1 MNVIAG
7 HRGHALHRPSLGSPL
22 LRTRVWVNRHAIDL
36 RLAEGESILSSPA
49 LGHRAKQ
56 LTSLRWRRS
65 LAAGIRRLLED
76 AESPSRPLSS
86 AVPIQRRAI
95 VCARSQLEGLAA
107 EIEADGPLAVEGL
120 ARVQL
125 LITDGH
131 SPLFSSSPD
140 GAIEDGVRSA
150 RAALRVS

>member
-1 MNVIAG
+1 MNTIAG
-7 HRGHALHRPSLGSPL
+7 HRNHALPRPSLGSPL

-36 RLAEGESILSSPA
+36 RLAEGESILSSPDLA
-49 LGHRAKQ
+49 YRAKQ
-56 LTSLRWRRS
+56 LTSLRCRRL
-65 LAAGIRRLLED
+65 LAAGIRGLLED
-76 AESPSRPLSS
+76 AESQSRPLSS

-95 VCARSQLEGLAA
+95 LCARAQLEGLAA
-107 EIEADGPLAVEGL
+107 EIETDGPIAVEGL

-140 GAIEDGVRSA
+140 GAIEDAVRTA
-150 RAALRVS
+150 RLALLVS